1 MRSVRLNYIN
11 MDYDPIV
18 FDEYVKELNPSQSY
32 VSIRKGR
39 SLGMIS
45 LVGPQDQRSDNASS
59 VDSWE
64 EEEVKIVCPS
74 FKPGQE
80 DEQRGMAL
88 SKQSREQQMFRR
100 QLPSDIAARQ
110 AQQEAYKDGQDKAT
124 KLEQSRLRNK
134 SANDKVLE
142 AIRNIQTQQSNFES
156 NKEKTRSLL
165 QQKHLE
171 RDEQS

>member
-11 MDYDPIV
+11 MDYDPAE
-18 FDEYVKELNPSQSY
+18 FDEYVKELNPSKSY

-45 LVGPQDQRSDNASS
+45 LIGPQEQRSEPDDASS

-80 DEQRGMAL
+80 DE
-88 SKQSREQQMFRR
+88 
-100 QLPSDIAARQ
+100 
-110 AQQEAYKDGQDKAT
+110 
-124 KLEQSRLRNK
+124 
-134 SANDKVLE
+134 
-142 AIRNIQTQQSNFES
+142 
-156 NKEKTRSLL
+156 
-165 QQKHLE
+165 
-171 RDEQS
+171 